1 MKYNNIEKAVFIS
14 RPNRFIANVKTALGE
29 EVCHVKNTGRCKEL
43 LISGATV
50 YVERISSEARKTAL
64 DLIAVEKD
72 GRIINI
78 DSQAPNKAAF
88 EFISSGGLLGGVD
101 TVKREVTYKAS
112 RIDLY
117 AEKGEEQIFAE
128 VKGVTLF
135 DGEIALFPDA
145 PTERGIKHLE
155 HLADAVENGYS
166 AYVIF
171 VIQGKG
177 AKVFSPNYAAHR
189 AFGEKLKEVSGRG
202 VKVVACDCICT
213 ADSMVIDKE
222 IKVEL

>member
-1 MKYNNIEKAVFIS
+1 MKYNNIEKAVFLS
-14 RPNRFIANVKTALGE
+14 RPNRFIANVETSLGE

-43 LISGATV
+43 LIPGATV
-50 YVERISSEARKTAL
+50 YVERNSSETRKTAL

-88 EFISSGGLLGGVD
+88 DFVSSGGLFGGVD
-101 TVKREVTYKAS
+101 AVKREVTYKAS

-117 AEKGEEQIFAE
+117 AEKGEEKTFVE

-135 DGEIALFPDA
+135 DGEKALFPDA

-155 HLADAVENGYS
+155 HLAEAAENGYS
-166 AYVIF
+166 SCVLF

-177 AKVFSPNYAAHR
+177 TKVFSPNYATHK

-202 VKVVACDCICT
+202 VKVVAYDCICT